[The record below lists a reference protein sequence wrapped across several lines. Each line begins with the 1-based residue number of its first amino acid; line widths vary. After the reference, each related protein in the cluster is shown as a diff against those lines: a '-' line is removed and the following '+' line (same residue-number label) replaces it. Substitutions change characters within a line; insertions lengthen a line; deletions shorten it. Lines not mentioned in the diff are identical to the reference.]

1 MKLQPTAQSMKPL
14 KNKVL
19 VSVNL
24 TQKSDYEIE
33 LTKGINLWMDSN
45 FGADGRIT
53 NPCIAT
59 VVEPGGT
66 EGLTSGD
73 IILCHH
79 NTFNMGAISG
89 NLLGDTKEKDEKG
102 HSLFV
107 IDPNLIYIRIR
118 NGEFIPM
125 DGYLIVERIKQA
137 QGSIIIKPD
146 SNEPNRF
153 KVAKV
158 GEGCEPVKEGDI
170 VVCFK
175 YSDYEIEYN
184 LDKKKHSVIRVKID
198 DVLGI
203 EN

>member
-1 MKLQPTAQSMKPL
+1 MITPITQRMKPL

-33 LTKGINLWMDSN
+33 LTKGVNLWMDSN

-59 VVEPGGT
+59 VVHPGGT
-66 EGLTSGD
+66 EGLLKDD

-102 HSLFV
+102 YSLFV

-118 NGEFIPM
+118 EGEFTPL
-125 DGYLIVERIKQA
+125 DGYMIVERIKKEQD
-137 QGSIIIKPD
+137 SVIIKPD

-153 KVAKV
+153 KVVKAGV
-158 GEGCEPVKEGDI
+158 GCDPVKEGDI

-184 LDKKKHSVIRVKID
+184 LDKKKRSVIRVKID